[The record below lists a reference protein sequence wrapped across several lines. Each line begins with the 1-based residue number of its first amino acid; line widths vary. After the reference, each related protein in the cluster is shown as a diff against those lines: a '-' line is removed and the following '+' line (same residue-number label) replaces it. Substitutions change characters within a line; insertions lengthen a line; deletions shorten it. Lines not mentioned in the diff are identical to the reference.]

1 MMTEM
6 YGTMLNWNHLVSN
19 PTTGLE
25 RSLGL
30 HKVEVPKISRQ
41 SAHESGKV
49 VSPTHRQPF
58 PPRGISLVLIYVR
71 SPVDLRAGKIKR
83 MKNPNDPIG
92 Y

>member
-1 MMTEM
+1 MTEM
-6 YGTMLNWNHLVSN
+6 YGTMINWYNLVRN
-19 PTTGLE
+19 PTTVLD

-41 SAHESGKV
+41 SAHEGCKV

-71 SPVDLRAGKIKR
+71 SPVDLRAGRIK
-83 MKNPNDPIG
+83 
-92 Y
+92 